1 MTQTVTPR
9 NSELCTSELTAVPV
23 ERGTGEIDTETL
35 HSAMT
40 DSDRR
45 PFDTAAWLAKFGAY
59 FTPPQLLTERR
70 PAVDTMRRYAERGR
84 YTTNLYGPVRR
95 LGLIWVHVVATPALV
110 FARAWE
116 WLLERPARFAV
127 AVLVVKALSTLP
139 PVAWTVDH
147 LIHPGADM
155 ALRVFL

>member
-1 MTQTVTPR
+1 MSLDVTER
-9 NSELCTSELTAVPV
+9 KTAVCSADSADLAA
-23 ERGTGEIDTETL
+23 ERETALGGPGSL

-59 FTPPQLLTERR
+59 CTPPPLLTERR
-70 PAVDTMRRYAERGR
+70 PALDTMRLYVQRGR
-84 YTTNLYGPVRR
+84 YTDGLSGPRR
-95 LGLIWVHVVATPALV
+95 ALGLVWFRGVATPALV
-110 FARAWE
+110 AARLWE
-116 WLLERPARFAV
+116 WLTERPARF
-127 AVLVVKALSTLP
+127 LVVALTVKFLSFLP

-147 LIHPGADM
+147 VIHPGVDT